1 MGQPLCEKK
10 IVGVTGS
17 TGLIGSALVTKLAA
31 EGYEVAAFRRK
42 NGEFVSNTHGLG
54 NGNGLVPFEQ
64 LDAVVNLAGEPLVPG
79 RWNSTKKANIRDSRV
94 NSTRT
99 LCDRLAALPHP
110 PKVLVCASAIGYY
123 GSRGDEILD
132 ETSLPGNG
140 FLANVVQAWEAAAQ
154 PAVEH
159 GMRVVFLR
167 FGMVLSARGGAL
179 AEMLCPFRCGLGGR
193 IGDGQQYWSWISLAD
208 AVEAILF
215 ALNNESLAG
224 PVNVVSPEPM
234 TNAAFVA
241 ALGKTLH
248 RPTFATVPAWAARA
262 AFGEMADGL
271 LLASTR
277 AVPNRL
283 VENGFIF
290 RQPRLTDALRAA
302 L

>member
-1 MGQPLCEKK
+1 
-10 IVGVTGS
+10 
-17 TGLIGSALVTKLAA
+17 
-31 EGYEVAAFRRK
+31 
-42 NGEFVSNTHGLG
+42 
-54 NGNGLVPFEQ
+54 
-64 LDAVVNLAGEPLVPG
+64 
-79 RWNSTKKANIRDSRV
+79 
-94 NSTRT
+94 
-99 LCDRLAALPHP
+99 
-110 PKVLVCASAIGYY
+110 
-123 GSRGDEILD
+123 
-132 ETSLPGNG
+132 
-140 FLANVVQAWEAAAQ
+140 
-154 PAVEH
+154 
-159 GMRVVFLR
+159 
-167 FGMVLSARGGAL
+167 
-179 AEMLCPFRCGLGGR
+179 MLCPFRCGLGGR